1 MELQVFTNEQFG
13 QVRMVEL
20 DGQPY
25 FVGKDV
31 ADILGYA
38 NSRKALA
45 DHVDDDDKT
54 DGVTIRDVMGRNQ
67 NPIVINE
74 SGLYSLILS
83 SKLPQAK
90 QFKRWVT
97 SEILPSIRKH
107 GAYVTDQKA
116 VEITTNPNALAEFLQ
131 SITDQVKQLETKN
144 LELVEKNEVLAGE
157 LKETKP
163 KAEYYDLMLANK
175 GLIKTSEIAK
185 NYGRSAQSFNKL
197 LHKLKVIYKQGETW
211 LPYAKYQTHNYV
223 QLEPFSFTNK
233 KGLPDVKMLTKWT
246 MKGHIFLYELLK
258 KNGILPL
265 IEQDDVA

>member
-1 MELQVFTNEQFG
+1 MEFQIFTNEKFG
-13 QVRMVEL
+13 QVRTLEL
-20 DGQPY
+20 EGQPY

-31 ADILGYA
+31 ADILGYE
-38 NSRKALA
+38 RPTKAIQ
-45 DHVDDDDKT
+45 DRVDDEDKHLL
-54 DGVTIRDVMGRNQ
+54 DGKTQSQFGIELGQRGGWL
-67 NPIVINE
+67 INE

-97 SEILPSIRKH
+97 SEVLPAIRKN

-116 VEITTNPNALAEFLQ
+116 VEIATNPDALGAFLQ
-131 SITDQVKQLETKN
+131 NIADQVKRLEM
-144 LELVEKNEVLAGE
+144 KNEALEVE

-185 NYGRSAQSFNKL
+185 NYGRSAQAFNKL

-223 QLEPFSFTNK
+223 QLEPFSYTNSR
-233 KGLPDVKMLTKWT
+233 GLPDVKMRTKWT

-265 IEQDDVA
+265 IEQ

>member
-1 MELQVFTNEQFG
+1 MELQIFKNEQFG
-13 QVRMVEL
+13 QVQLVEL
-20 DGQPY
+20 NNEPW
-25 FVGKDV
+25 FVGKEI
-31 ADILGYA
+31 AEILGYK
-38 NSRKALA
+38 NSRDALSK
-45 DHVDDDDKT
+45 HVDEEDK
-54 DGVTIRDVMGRNQ
+54 GVAKRDTLGGSQDQV
-67 NPIVINE
+67 IINE
-74 SGLYSLILS
+74 SGLYSLILK

-97 SEILPSIRKH
+97 SEVLPAIRKH

-116 VEITTNPNALAEFLQ
+116 VEIATNPDALGAFLQ
-131 SITDQVKQLETKN
+131 NIADQVKRLEAKSAT
-144 LELVEKNEVLAGE
+144 LEVELR
-157 LKETKP
+157 ETKP

-197 LHKLKVIYKQGETW
+197 LHQLKVIYKQGNTW

-223 QLEPFSFTNK
+223 QLEPFAYTNS
-233 KGLPDVKMLTKWT
+233 KGMPDVKMRTKWT

-265 IEQDDVA
+265 IEQ

>member
-13 QVRMVEL
+13 QVRIIQVNNE
-20 DGQPY
+20 PY
-25 FVGKDV
+25 FSNSDV
-31 ADILGYA
+31 CKILEIG
-38 NSRKALA
+38 NPSQAL
-45 DHVDDDDKT
+45 KRLKQ
-54 DGVTIRDVMGRNQ
+54 DGVISNEVIDSMGRKQ
-67 NPIVINE
+67 DMKFISE
-74 SGLYSLILS
+74 SNFYKLVFQ
-83 SKLPQAK
+83 SKKKEAEV
-90 QFKRWVT
+90 FTDWVT

>member
-1 MELQVFTNEQFG
+1 MELQIFTNEQFG
-13 QVRMVEL
+13 QVRIL
-20 DGQPY
+20 DIEGQPH

-31 ADILGYA
+31 AEILGYE
-38 NSRKALA
+38 RPTKAIQ
-45 DHVDDDDKT
+45 DRVDEEDKYLLDNKT
-54 DGVTIRDVMGRNQ
+54 QSQFGIELGQRGGWL
-67 NPIVINE
+67 INE

-97 SEILPSIRKH
+97 SEVLPAIRKN
-107 GAYVTDQKA
+107 GAFVTDQKA
-116 VEITTNPNALAEFLQ
+116 VEIASSPTALAEFLQ
-131 SITDQVKQLETKN
+131 GITDQVKRLEKQN
-144 LELVEKNEVLAGE
+144 LELAVE

-185 NYGRSAQSFNKL
+185 NYGRSAQAFNKL

-223 QLEPFSFTNK
+223 QLEPFAYKNSR
-233 KGLPDVKMLTKWT
+233 GLDDVKMRTKWT

-265 IEQDDVA
+265 IEQ